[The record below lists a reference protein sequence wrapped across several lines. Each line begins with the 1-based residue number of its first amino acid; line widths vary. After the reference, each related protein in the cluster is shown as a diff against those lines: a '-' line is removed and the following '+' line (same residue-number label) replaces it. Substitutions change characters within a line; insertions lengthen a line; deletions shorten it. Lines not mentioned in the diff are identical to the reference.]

1 MLKSLTTL
9 IVALLLV
16 TSSKSA
22 HAFQVVQ
29 QKVVAEE
36 SETTKGVAVIANF
49 LSVFEEGLLQPSNGL
64 TYSSTN
70 SVRTITLG
78 NPNLISSLQTKIN
91 RQTIFQY
98 LDNPLAEV
106 KPSPGMHIFLRV
118 LLIWE
123 NNRSPL
129 LIELSLWYTMPLIVH
144 EFHGAIIYYLKK
156 ITNGK

>member
-9 IVALLLV
+9 IIAVLLV

-106 KPSPGMHIFLRV
+106 KPSPGKHIFLRV
-118 LLIWE
+118 LLI
-123 NNRSPL
+123 
-129 LIELSLWYTMPLIVH
+129 
-144 EFHGAIIYYLKK
+144 
-156 ITNGK
+156 